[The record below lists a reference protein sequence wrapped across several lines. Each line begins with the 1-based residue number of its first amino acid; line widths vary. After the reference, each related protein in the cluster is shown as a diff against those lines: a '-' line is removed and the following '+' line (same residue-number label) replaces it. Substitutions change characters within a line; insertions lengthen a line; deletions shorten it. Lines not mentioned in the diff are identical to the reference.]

1 MPSIVLENTAVFS
14 NRGIVRLAITI
25 VIILIIYACDRV
37 YLIWDA
43 CSFEIV
49 RYSQYGS
56 PLLLFVKKLTSYY
69 ERNVPGV
76 YRDKQTM
83 LFLGCTWRHNFLKS
97 KTDLYLSV
105 TEQLFSSK
113 SCFVRKQALLKF
125 QSCGGAWHKAM
136 RDIKLCV
143 NAFKKKKNLDRDFE
157 PF

>member
-56 PLLLFVKKLTSYY
+56 PLLLFVKKLTSYH

-76 YRDKQTM
+76 YRNKQTM

-97 KTDLYLSV
+97 KIDLYLSV
-105 TEQLFSSK
+105 NNFSAQNLVSSK
-113 SCFVRKQALLKF
+113 N
-125 QSCGGAWHKAM
+125 KAM
-136 RDIKLCV
+136 RERVYQKKYLYLSRSGFW
-143 NAFKKKKNLDRDFE
+143 AFLEVKVLGKVLI
-157 PF
+157 